1 MEIAIQKL
9 AKSAIAVIIQ
19 NRTYLVSFQ
28 TVIMKVVGNE
38 VVAVYD
44 GYDKGRGT
52 VNHINLFIEQYGV
65 DFTIK
70 GKELFPLKNDKRKE
84 LLDILY
90 QETKQNDRRK
100 ELMEILY
107 QETNQIKEHVK
118 SDKLLF
124 VQIAVNAVAISFN
137 GESILFSYEKPIM
150 EVVDHKIVKV
160 YEGFDRSVVITKH
173 IFAFIETLEKDATIN
188 GEKFLDLSNYMRK
201 QAMEHLYFMT
211 C

>member
-1 MEIAIQKL
+1 MEIAIKKL

-28 TVIMKVVGNE
+28 TPIIKVVGNE

-65 DFTIK
+65 NFTIK
-70 GKELFPLKNDKRKE
+70 GEELFPLKNDKRKE
-84 LLDILY
+84 LLDVLY
-90 QETKQNDRRK
+90 QETKQ
-100 ELMEILY
+100 MGGSIEI
-107 QETNQIKEHVK
+107 VK
-118 SDKLLF
+118 PLF
-124 VQIAVNAVAISFN
+124 TQIAVNAVAISFN
-137 GESILFSYEKPIM
+137 DTTVLFSYETPIM
-150 EVVDHKIVKV
+150 KVVDHEIVKV

-173 IFAFIETLEKDATIN
+173 IFAFIEELEKDATIN

-201 QAMEHLYFMT
+201 QAMEVLYQ
-211 C
+211 

>member
-1 MEIAIQKL
+1 MEITIKKL

-28 TVIMKVVGNE
+28 TIIMKVVGNE

-70 GKELFPLKNDKRKE
+70 GEKLFPLKNDRRKE

-90 QETKQNDRRK
+90 RETKQLGENI
-100 ELMEILY
+100 EI
-107 QETNQIKEHVK
+107 VK
-118 SDKLLF
+118 PLF
-124 VQIAVNAVAISFN
+124 TQIAVNAVVISFN
-137 GESILFSYEKPIM
+137 DTTVLFSYETPIM
-150 EVVDHKIVKV
+150 KVVDHEIVKV
-160 YEGFDRSVVITKH
+160 YEGFDRNVVITKH
-173 IFAFIETLEKDATIN
+173 IFAFIEELEKDAIIN

-201 QAMEHLYFMT
+201 QAMEILYRKGK
-211 C
+211 

>member
-1 MEIAIQKL
+1 MEITIKKL

-28 TVIMKVVGNE
+28 TIIMKVVGNE

-70 GKELFPLKNDKRKE
+70 GEELFPLKNDRRKE

-90 QETKQNDRRK
+90 QETKQMG
-100 ELMEILY
+100 ESIEI
-107 QETNQIKEHVK
+107 VK
-118 SDKLLF
+118 PLF
-124 VQIAVNAVAISFN
+124 TQIAVNAVAISFN
-137 GESILFSYEKPIM
+137 DTTVLFSYENPIM
-150 EVVDHKIVKV
+150 KVVDHEIVKV

-173 IFAFIETLEKDATIN
+173 IFAFIEELEKDATIN

-201 QAMEHLYFMT
+201 QAMEVLYQKGK
-211 C
+211 

>member
-1 MEIAIQKL
+1 MEIAIKKL
-9 AKSAIAVIIQ
+9 AKSAIAVTIQ
-19 NRTYLVSFQ
+19 NEMYLVSFQ
-28 TVIMKVVGNE
+28 APIMKVVGKE

-70 GKELFPLKNDKRKE
+70 DEKLFPLKNDRRKE

-90 QETKQNDRRK
+90 RETKQLGENI
-100 ELMEILY
+100 EI
-107 QETNQIKEHVK
+107 VK
-118 SDKLLF
+118 PLF
-124 VQIAVNAVAISFN
+124 TLIAVNAVAISFN
-137 GESILFSYEKPIM
+137 EVSVLFSYEKPIM
-150 EVVDHKIVKV
+150 KVVDHEIVKV

-173 IFAFIETLEKDATIN
+173 IFAFIEELEKDATIN

-201 QAMEHLYFMT
+201 QAMELLYRKGK
-211 C
+211 

>member
-1 MEIAIQKL
+1 MKIAIKKL

-28 TVIMKVVGNE
+28 TPIIKVVGNE

-70 GKELFPLKNDKRKE
+70 GEKLFPLKNDRRKE

-90 QETKQNDRRK
+90 RETKQLGENI
-100 ELMEILY
+100 EI
-107 QETNQIKEHVK
+107 VRP
-118 SDKLLF
+118 LF
-124 VQIAVNAVAISFN
+124 TQIAVNAVAISFN
-137 GESILFSYEKPIM
+137 DTTVLFSYETPIM
-150 EVVDHKIVKV
+150 KVVDHEIVKV

-173 IFAFIETLEKDATIN
+173 IFAFIEELEKDATIN

-201 QAMEHLYFMT
+201 QAMELLYRKGK
-211 C
+211 

>member
-1 MEIAIQKL
+1 MEIAIKKL

-28 TVIMKVVGNE
+28 TPIIKVVGNE

-65 DFTIK
+65 NLTIK
-70 GKELFPLKNDKRKE
+70 GEELFPLKNDKRKE
-84 LLDILY
+84 LLDVLY
-90 QETKQNDRRK
+90 QETKQ
-100 ELMEILY
+100 MGGSIEI
-107 QETNQIKEHVK
+107 VK
-118 SDKLLF
+118 PLF
-124 VQIAVNAVAISFN
+124 TQIAVNAVAISFN
-137 GESILFSYEKPIM
+137 DTTVLFSYETPIM
-150 EVVDHKIVKV
+150 KVVDHEIVKV

-173 IFAFIETLEKDATIN
+173 IFAFIEELEKDATIN

-201 QAMEHLYFMT
+201 QAMEVLYQ
-211 C
+211 

>member
-1 MEIAIQKL
+1 MTIAIQKL

-70 GKELFPLKNDKRKE
+70 GEKLFPLKNDRRKE

-90 QETKQNDRRK
+90 QETKQMG
-100 ELMEILY
+100 ESIEI
-107 QETNQIKEHVK
+107 VK
-118 SDKLLF
+118 PLF
-124 VQIAVNAVAISFN
+124 TQIAVNAVAISFN
-137 GESILFSYEKPIM
+137 DTTVLFSYETPIM
-150 EVVDHKIVKV
+150 KVVNHEIVKV
-160 YEGFDRSVVITKH
+160 YEGFDRNVVITKH
-173 IFAFIETLEKDATIN
+173 IFAFIEELEKDAIIN

-201 QAMEHLYFMT
+201 QAMEVLYQKGK
-211 C
+211 